1 MLFLVVADVRPKFD
15 DSPNY
20 LGREALEAPEAICHP
35 ASRAPPSVVL
45 DRRRRSAAACATS
58 DPHLKKFVGLRCC
71 RDRAT
76 RRPYTIHIGHQNA
89 GFRGLTHAAMY
100 EPARETLR
108 RGFLGS
114 LAARAAHL
122 KRLPTDVVLP
132 TAVHAEPPR

>member
-1 MLFLVVADVRPKFD
+1 MKKLRWLV
-15 DSPNY
+15 
-20 LGREALEAPEAICHP
+20 L
-35 ASRAPPSVVL
+35 
-45 DRRRRSAAACATS
+45 AAARADYAAPVWNASGAPGSGSTAVCSATA
-58 DPHLKKFVGLRCC
+58 DPHLRKFVGLRCC

-76 RRPYTIHIGHQNA
+76 RQPYTIRIGHQNA

-122 KRLPTDVVLP
+122 KRLPIDAVLP
-132 TAVHAEPPR
+132 TAVHAEPLR